1 MRISSW
7 WKGKGRSEVEVPG
20 CLLQGEKGKKR
31 DPEGARPITGRD
43 WGAAI
48 GTTRVS
54 LRLRELI
61 EKVVG
66 NRVNSMLRSA
76 EVCGWAGSGM
86 VYVHGGVCTVG
97 LMSRIGNM
105 QL

>member
-20 CLLQGEKGKKR
+20 CLLQGEKVKKR

-61 EKVVG
+61 EEVVG
-66 NRVNSMLRSA
+66 NRVSSIIKRI
-76 EVCGWAGSGM
+76 EVYGWAG
-86 VYVHGGVCTVG
+86 VEWRYINGGEG
-97 LMSRIGNM
+97 GG
-105 QL
+105 